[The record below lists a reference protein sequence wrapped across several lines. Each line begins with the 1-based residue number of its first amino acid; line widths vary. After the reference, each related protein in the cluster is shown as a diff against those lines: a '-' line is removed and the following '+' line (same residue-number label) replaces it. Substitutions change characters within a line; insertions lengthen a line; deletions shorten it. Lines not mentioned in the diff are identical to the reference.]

1 MNKTDLINKVSEI
14 AALDRKTAD
23 KAVNAV
29 FEALSHAFDS
39 GEKVQ
44 IMGFGSFEDLSNM
57 MKGKTPLPP
66 YVGKP
71 MDVAYAYVYLASDES
86 AFVTG
91 SEIVIDGGA
100 SIV

>member
-44 IMGFGSFEDLSNM
+44 IMGFGSFEMRERAARTGRNPST
-57 MKGKTPLPP
+57 GESIEIPASTTP
-66 YVGKP
+66 VFK
-71 MDVAYAYVYLASDES
+71 ASK
-86 AFVTG
+86 ALKK
-91 SEIVIDGGA
+91 
-100 SIV
+100 

>member
-29 FEALSHAFDS
+29 FDALSQAFES

-44 IMGFGSFEDLSNM
+44 IMGFGSFEMRERAARIGRNPATGESIEIPASV
-57 MKGKTPLPP
+57 TP
-66 YVGKP
+66 VFK
-71 MDVAYAYVYLASDES
+71 ASKALKS
-86 AFVTG
+86 K
-91 SEIVIDGGA
+91 
-100 SIV
+100 